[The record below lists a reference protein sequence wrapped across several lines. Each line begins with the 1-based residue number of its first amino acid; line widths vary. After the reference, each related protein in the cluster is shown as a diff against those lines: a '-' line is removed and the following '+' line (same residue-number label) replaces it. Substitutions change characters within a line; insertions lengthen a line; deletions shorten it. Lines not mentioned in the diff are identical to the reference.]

1 MRIVSA
7 DTMRK
12 AEQATINRFG
22 ISGQLLMETAGR
34 ASAEALCET
43 FGRIANRTA
52 VIVAGKGNNGGDGYV
67 VARYLRGWGWD
78 VSVRVVARKEE
89 VSGDAALNLALLD
102 PELVRYC
109 TSAADLE
116 PCFAEFRNAGVLVDA
131 LFGIGLKSQI
141 GGVHAEAIRMMNASG
156 RPVVAV
162 DIPSGVDATT
172 GAILG
177 SAVQADLTVT
187 FAYGKMGHVL
197 YPGRAMTGRLV
208 VADIGLPEAAA
219 EPGDIH
225 HYLDPQAASTLIRVR
240 DRTGHKGTYGHC
252 LIVAGSTGKTG
263 AAALAANSAVRS
275 GSGLVTLAVPESL
288 NPVLEIK
295 TTEAMTLPFADSG
308 RGFLGSGNGDA
319 ITAAFRGMDA
329 VAIGPGISRHPETA
343 ALVRKLVSE
352 CPLPLVVDAD
362 GLNALAEDIS
372 ILERTISPAVVLT
385 PHPGEMSRLCG
396 LAVDRIEAD
405 RVGVARDFALRH
417 GVYLVLKGAG
427 TVVATPDGEISVNGS
442 GNPGMATGGMG
453 DVLTGVLVS
462 LLGQGYPFTD
472 ACRLGVF
479 LHGYAADMV
488 AERQGEVG
496 MTASDVLESLPRA
509 YKTLLAAHGNC
520 RTEQTKE
527 NSLC

>member
-1 MRIVSA
+1 MQIVSA

-22 ISGQLLMETAGR
+22 IPGRVLMETAGR
-34 ASAEALCET
+34 ACAEALCET

-67 VARYLRGWGWD
+67 VARYLRGRGWD
-78 VSVRVVARKEE
+78 VSVHVVARKEE
-89 VSGDAALNLALLD
+89 VSGDAAVNLGLLD
-102 PELVRYC
+102 PGLVRYC

-116 PCFAEFRNAGVLVDA
+116 TCFAEFRNAGVLVDA
-131 LFGIGLKSQI
+131 LFGIGLKNRI
-141 GGVHAEAIRMMNASG
+141 GGLHAEAVRMMNASG

-187 FAYGKMGHVL
+187 FAYGKLGHVL
-197 YPGRAMTGRLV
+197 YPGRTMTGSLL

-219 EPGDIH
+219 DPGGID
-225 HYLDPQAASTLIRVR
+225 HYVDPQTASSLIHVR
-240 DRTGHKGTYGHC
+240 ERTGHKGTYGHC
-252 LIVAGSTGKTG
+252 LVVAGSTGKTG

-308 RGFLGSGNGDA
+308 RGFLGSFNGDA
-319 ITAAFRGMDA
+319 ITAAFSGMDA
-329 VAIGPGISRHPETA
+329 VAIGPGISRHPDTA
-343 ALVRKLVSE
+343 ALVRRLVSE

-362 GLNALAEDIS
+362 GLNAIAGDVS
-372 ILERTISPAVVLT
+372 ILERKTSPAVVLT

-396 LAVDRIEAD
+396 LDIDRIEAD
-405 RVGVARDFALRH
+405 RAGVARDFAVRY

-427 TVVATPDGEISVNGS
+427 TVVATPGGEISVNGS

-509 YKTLLAAHGNC
+509 YKTLLAAYGNC
-520 RTEQTKE
+520 RPQQIKE
-527 NSLC
+527 NSIC

>member
-12 AEQATINRFG
+12 AEQVTINSYG
-22 ISGQLLMETAGR
+22 MPGQVLMETAGR
-34 ASAEALCET
+34 ACAQAILET
-43 FGRIANRTA
+43 YGRKENRKA

-67 VARYLRGWGWD
+67 IARYLRGSGWE
-78 VSVRVVARKEE
+78 VSVCVVARKEE
-89 VSGDAALNLALLD
+89 VSGDAAINLALLD
-102 PELVRYC
+102 PGIVHFCPVLD
-109 TSAADLE
+109 DLKSR
-116 PCFAEFRNAGVLVDA
+116 FAEFRNADILVDA
-131 LFGIGLKSQI
+131 LFGIGLKSEI
-141 GGVHAEAIRMMNASG
+141 GGVHAEAVRMMNTTAC
-156 RPVVAV
+156 PVVAV
-162 DIPSGVDATT
+162 DIPSGVEATT

-177 SAVQADLTVT
+177 VAVQADLTVT

-208 VADIGLPEAAA
+208 LADIGLPDAAA
-219 EPGDIH
+219 APADIH
-225 HYLDPQAASTLIRVR
+225 DYLDPATAVSLIRLR
-240 DRTGHKGTYGHC
+240 DRKGHKGNYGHC

-263 AAALAANSAVRS
+263 AAALAANSAVRT

-295 TTEAMTLPFADSG
+295 TTEAMTLPFADAG
-308 RGFLGSGNGDA
+308 RGFLGSDNGDS
-319 ITAAFRGMDA
+319 ILAAFKGMDA
-329 VAIGPGISRHPETA
+329 VAIGPGISRQPEA
-343 ALVRKLVSE
+343 VALVRRLLAE

-362 GLNALAEDIS
+362 GLNAIAEDVS
-372 ILERTISPAVVLT
+372 ILERKKAPALVLT
-385 PHPGEMSRLCG
+385 PHPGEMARLCG

-405 RVGVARDFALRH
+405 RVGVARDFAVRY
-417 GVYLVLKGAG
+417 GVFLVLKGAG
-427 TVVATPDGEISVNGS
+427 TVVATPDGEISINGS

-496 MTASDVLESLPRA
+496 MAASDVQENLPLA
-509 YKTLLAAHGNC
+509 YKRLKG
-520 RTEQTKE
+520 
-527 NSLC
+527 